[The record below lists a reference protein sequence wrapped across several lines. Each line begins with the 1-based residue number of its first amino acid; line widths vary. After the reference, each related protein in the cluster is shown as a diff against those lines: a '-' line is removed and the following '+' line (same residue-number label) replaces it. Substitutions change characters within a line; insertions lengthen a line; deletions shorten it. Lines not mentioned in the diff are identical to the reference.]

1 MTRCAGP
8 DGRVRGQIQY
18 YGASRTG
25 RFAGRLIQV
34 QNFPRPTLPKKDLS
48 RAVSDIKRGYD
59 RDWLDAVYGQP
70 LDIVAQA
77 LRSCIVPGA
86 GKVFVTYDF
95 KQIEARV
102 LAWLA
107 GAHGTLKAFVDGED
121 VYVREQKRIGLSS
134 RLAGKVVVLACGYQ
148 MGPARFQAT
157 AKTYGLDLDLN
168 QAKTIVEAW
177 REANPEIV
185 SLWHRV
191 GDTFRQALRTPGP
204 VAVNS
209 KMGFIRRL
217 EPDGK
222 VTIAMTLPSGRYLYY
237 RNVRIMPGK
246 YPGGELT
253 YNGVDQTTKRW
264 DVIKTYGGKLVE
276 NWVQA
281 VARDCLVDAALRIEK
296 LGLGELVVTVH
307 DELVEEVE
315 AGMANARMPLILA
328 EVEKSPDF
336 APDLPIAAEGGIR
349 TSYGV

>member
-1 MTRCAGP
+1 
-8 DGRVRGQIQY
+8 
-18 YGASRTG
+18 
-25 RFAGRLIQV
+25 
-34 QNFPRPTLPKKDLS
+34 
-48 RAVSDIKRGYD
+48 
-59 RDWLDAVYGQP
+59 
-70 LDIVAQA
+70 
-77 LRSCIVPGA
+77 
-86 GKVFVTYDF
+86 
-95 KQIEARV
+95 
-102 LAWLA
+102 
-107 GAHGTLKAFVDGED
+107 
-121 VYVREQKRIGLSS
+121 
-134 RLAGKVVVLACGYQ
+134 
-148 MGPARFQAT
+148 
-157 AKTYGLDLDLN
+157 
-168 QAKTIVEAW
+168 
-177 REANPEIV
+177 
-185 SLWHRV
+185 
-191 GDTFRQALRTPGP
+191 
-204 VAVNS
+204 
-209 KMGFIRRL
+209 
-217 EPDGK
+217 
-222 VTIAMTLPSGRYLYY
+222 MTLPSGRYLYY